1 MLQLKKGVKLECLR
15 LPFKKAL
22 ETAARIGADGVEIN
36 ARTELKPAE
45 LSQTGIRHLRKM
57 LSDLNLKVA
66 AVHFPTRRGYD
77 ETDDL
82 DRRLQAT
89 KDAMAMAYELGC
101 NVVTNR
107 IGQIVD
113 DEESDRRSTMIQAL
127 TDLGSF
133 SHKSGAWLA
142 TQTGTADPKLLKQ
155 LINSLPPMAIGVDF
169 DPAMLIINSFSA
181 VDAMQELAEN
191 IMHFRA
197 RDTVHDLSQ
206 GRGLEVQLGRGS
218 VDLPALLAKMEE
230 HQYSG
235 YITIERDEQADVVTQ
250 CQQAVEYLDN
260 MFS

>member
-89 KDAMAMAYELGC
+89 KDAMAMAL
-101 NVVTNR
+101 
-107 IGQIVD
+107 
-113 DEESDRRSTMIQAL
+113 S
-127 TDLGSF
+127 
-133 SHKSGAWLA
+133 
-142 TQTGTADPKLLKQ
+142 
-155 LINSLPPMAIGVDF
+155 LIHI
-169 DPAMLIINSFSA
+169 
-181 VDAMQELAEN
+181 
-191 IMHFRA
+191 
-197 RDTVHDLSQ
+197 
-206 GRGLEVQLGRGS
+206 
-218 VDLPALLAKMEE
+218 
-230 HQYSG
+230 
-235 YITIERDEQADVVTQ
+235 
-250 CQQAVEYLDN
+250 
-260 MFS
+260 